1 MKPALLK
8 NRMNS
13 ETFYCDNLRLV
24 ETIDGVEYLLVQRP
38 GQSRHFLMRKD
49 ALEKI
54 KDAPVTQRNKSTTL
68 RTQESEVRVLPG
80 VPINGVSSV
89 VVTRLSVKQ

>member
-1 MKPALLK
+1 
-8 NRMNS
+8 MNS

-49 ALEKI
+49 ALEKV
-54 KDAPVTQRNKSTTL
+54 KNTPV
-68 RTQESEVRVLPG
+68 
-80 VPINGVSSV
+80 
-89 VVTRLSVKQ
+89 VK